1 MYHVQHVILGM
12 PGHWSKRCVTPYR
25 NSETLNL
32 GRAFVKALYH
42 TKAKLQIDELKAVL
56 RQCLSPAACRL
67 SLISSV
73 SVTANALARLTPAAG
88 PTITPPKKK
97 IHVTWAPYIPIH
109 GLLTYL
115 YTCSTATDQSA
126 LTEREESERPVLDRY
141 VNVDHITSLDV
152 QRCTTSLH
160 SSCTSLLLF
169 WF

>member
-88 PTITPPKKK
+88 PTTTPPCRHASCLARRLHRSMFFSFGRKFFCVKVTGKFCSEK
-97 IHVTWAPYIPIH
+97 IF
-109 GLLTYL
+109 LM
-115 YTCSTATDQSA
+115 
-126 LTEREESERPVLDRY
+126 RDR
-141 VNVDHITSLDV
+141 
-152 QRCTTSLH
+152 
-160 SSCTSLLLF
+160 
-169 WF
+169 

>member
-88 PTITPPKKK
+88 PTITPPKKQK
-97 IHVTWAPYIPIH
+97 FTCH

-115 YTCSTATDQSA
+115 YMG
-126 LTEREESERPVLDRY
+126 
-141 VNVDHITSLDV
+141 
-152 QRCTTSLH
+152 SLH
-160 SSCTSLLLF
+160 TYIRAQLRPTKVR
-169 WF
+169 